1 MLKAHIHLQSLY
13 SIIKT
18 LQKAL
23 KMCKHSICKHSV
35 NPV

>member
-13 SIIKT
+13 SIAKT

-23 KMCKHSICKHSV
+23 KVFAKLLY
-35 NPV
+35 

>member
-23 KMCKHSICKHSV
+23 KMFAKLLY
-35 NPV
+35 